1 MRVII
6 GSGLAGLLLN
16 HKISADLILE
26 EQPTIGGIYSSD
38 KIFEIELP
46 YVCPILAKPLT
57 NFDFKYKEYDLSVY
71 HRKIEYLK
79 EKICPYCEALPYW
92 ITFDNIKKL
101 YIISNIT
108 QFVSELSK
116 NSKIIKEYPIKID
129 KNMIITNKGNI
140 LKYQILYNTGSLK
153 RLYKLLGISNDSLG
167 FVSAISLLLI
177 GKSKNKKDEWNV
189 YLSGDRADSFSTIIK
204 LNNFIA
210 DFTIYYVYSFTDLNK
225 SKIDIDRILLD
236 LKRRRIVDINDIIAY
251 RAKFISEAILFGSS
265 MKEIQNNIIN
275 CGRLGDW
282 RNYSIEETIEKV
294 QNC

>member
-1 MRVII
+1 
-6 GSGLAGLLLN
+6 
-16 HKISADLILE
+16 
-26 EQPTIGGIYSSD
+26 
-38 KIFEIELP
+38 
-46 YVCPILAKPLT
+46 
-57 NFDFKYKEYDLSVY
+57 
-71 HRKIEYLK
+71 
-79 EKICPYCEALPYW
+79 CPYCETLPYW
-92 ITFDNIKKL
+92 ITFDNIKNL

-108 QFVSELSK
+108 QFISELSK

-177 GKSKNKKDEWNV
+177 EKSKNKKDELNV

-265 MKEIQNNIIN
+265 MKEIRNNIIN